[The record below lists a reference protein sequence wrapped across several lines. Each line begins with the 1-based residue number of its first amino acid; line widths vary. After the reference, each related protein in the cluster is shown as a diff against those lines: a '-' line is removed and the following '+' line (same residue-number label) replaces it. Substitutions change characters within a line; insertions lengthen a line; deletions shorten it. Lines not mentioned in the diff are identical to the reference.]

1 MATMV
6 EHQLG
11 FKKESTFGTAVTV
24 DRFLEF
30 NTAPPKMEK
39 TIEQGDGARPGG
51 RVERGIHRN
60 VVATRGSIE
69 IEQVVSSSGFGT
81 MFELLMGSG
90 ASAEVSTGLYQQL
103 FTFGSTNRKPSATIQ
118 VGTVMA
124 DASGTVSPQTLVGAF
139 CNSFELSIAQAGLLT
154 LKSSWVAKEYKTNV
168 SLATASYA
176 EDTEDFQFV
185 GASLIVGGSV
195 TVPTST
201 ALASGGTSVATITDF
216 SISVDHG
223 GDEGQAFIGGGGLI
237 GRAGVPGRAMI
248 TGSLNGEYQSNTFRD
263 AYLADT
269 PLALVATFQGLTD
282 ITSGN
287 KPTVQ
292 VVCPQ
297 IRFDDG
303 LPEPDTEGAPVQD
316 MSFKALDDGVADY
329 PLYIVIRTGDTAL

>member
-1 MATMV
+1 MASMV

-30 NTAPPKMEK
+30 NSAPPKFEK

-51 RVERGIHRN
+51 RVERGKHRS
-60 VVATRGSIE
+60 VTATRGTLD
-69 IEQVVSSSGFGT
+69 IEQVVMSSGFGT
-81 MFELLMGSG
+81 MFELLMGTGS
-90 ASAEVSTGLYQQL
+90 SEEVSTDLYQQL
-103 FTFGSTNRKPSATIQ
+103 FTFGTTNRKPSATIQ
-118 VGTVMA
+118 VGVVMA
-124 DASGTVSPQTLVGAF
+124 DASGTVSPITLVGAF

-154 LKSSWVAKEYKTNV
+154 LKSSWVAKEYKTDV
-168 SLATASYA
+168 TLATASYA
-176 EDTEDFQFV
+176 DDTEDFQFV

-201 ALASGGTSVATITDF
+201 ALASGGTEVGTVTDF

-248 TGSLNGEYQSNTFRD
+248 TGSIKQEYQSNTFRD
-263 AYLADT
+263 AVLADT
-269 PLALVATFQGLTD
+269 PLALVATFEGLTD

-292 VVCPQ
+292 IVCPQ

-303 LPEPDTEGAPVQD
+303 LPEPDTENAPAQD
-316 MSFKALDDGVADY
+316 LTFKAFDDDVAAQAIY
-329 PLYIVIRTGDTAL
+329 LVVRTGDTAL